1 MAEESREA
9 WAHSKQFAN
18 LLAPMGWRLV
28 ADVDTNFRCA
38 KCQPYKHSEKPR
50 VHGID
55 AMFVMVCP
63 FSRMNRLVVIDGKR
77 YALTSYS
84 PKLLKEHVEHLTE
97 ACLHLADSID
107 LVEEDHDVPESPI
120 LDTCILVWDCHT
132 GLDHGTATKWY
143 RELGPSRPRRPLQ
156 RFIWDNRTLDRLA
169 TLSQYLRTIHSFV
182 FLYDEWRAGRSK
194 VLAPELL
201 ASAVVPLAVRQSA
214 SASERLTL
222 LVFDELQ
229 EAAFGLH
236 LTEFLRRNS
245 SAERVDLLV
254 VGGEANIRRAQSL
267 AQRYRE
273 EMEVQTEVGIDS
285 IPQVVWKVD

>member
-18 LLAPMGWRLV
+18 LLSPVGWRLV
-28 ADVDTNFRCA
+28 ADVDSNFRCG
-38 KCQPYKHSEKPR
+38 KCPPYKGSEKPR
-50 VHGID
+50 GHGVD
-55 AMFVMVCP
+55 AMFVIFCP
-63 FSRMNRLVVIDGKR
+63 FSRVNRLVVIDGKR
-77 YALTSYS
+77 YAFTSYS

-97 ACLHLADSID
+97 ACLHLADSVELI
-107 LVEEDHDVPESPI
+107 EEDHDIPESSV

-132 GLDHGTATKWY
+132 GLDHGTATRWY

-156 RFIWDNRTLDRLA
+156 RFIWDNRVLDRLA

-214 SASERLTL
+214 STVERLTL
-222 LVFDELQ
+222 VVFDELQ

-245 SAERVDLLV
+245 AAERVVLLV
-254 VGGEANIRRAQSL
+254 VGGEASVRRAEAL
-267 AQRYRE
+267 VERYRVD
-273 EMEVQTEVGIDS
+273 MEVQTEVS
-285 IPQVVWKVD
+285 VAFIPRVPWRVD